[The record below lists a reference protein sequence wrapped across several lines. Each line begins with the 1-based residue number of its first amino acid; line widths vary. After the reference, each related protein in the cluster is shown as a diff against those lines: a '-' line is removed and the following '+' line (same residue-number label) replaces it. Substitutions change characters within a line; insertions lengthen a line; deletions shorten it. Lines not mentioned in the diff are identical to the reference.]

1 MKIVRNGVEIELTE
15 WELMQAHREYWVGC
29 LAEDIKARIHE
40 HTDDLLDDEEV
51 WLPCFGDVRVEPLRA
66 LLKNDDEIAQMAEE
80 MQNALDD
87 NGCISDCFWDTADNV
102 IADHI

>member
-1 MKIVRNGVEIELTE
+1 MIINRNGVEIELTE
-15 WELMQAHREYWVGC
+15 AELMEAHREYWLGC

-40 HTDDLLDDEEV
+40 HTDDWHGNKRI
-51 WLPCFGDVRVEPLRA
+51 WLPGYGDVRASALRK
-66 LLKNDDEIAQMAEE
+66 LLKRKKEIAQMAEE

-87 NGCISDCFWDTADNV
+87 NGYISDCFWDTADNV